1 MNKIFTHL
9 VGIVVLFSL
18 FAWIGV
24 ARAGNVD
31 SSEVKAQTA
40 STVSAAL
47 SSVDA
52 ITVADF
58 MTANMPSPYTAQR
71 VN

>member
-9 VGIVVLFSL
+9 VGLVVLFSL
-18 FAWIGV
+18 FAWIGI
-24 ARAGNVD
+24 ARADNTD

-40 STVSAAL
+40 SAVSTAL

-52 ITVADF
+52 ITVADL